1 MADEPKLEPAA
12 DMAARNPIRHPGE
25 SPEYRAARQAL
36 LVEEIELRRQLER
49 VARHRRAL
57 PPGAEV
63 TKTYRFAGERGPI
76 TLEEMF
82 GEHDTLIAYS
92 YMFGPQRKHPCP
104 MCTSF
109 MNTWELK
116 LENVEKNAAMVFIA
130 RSPIERLVA
139 TKLELGWKNLP
150 VFSDTAGDYTRE
162 WVSPED
168 ADVPGLNVF
177 RREGGKIRHF
187 WSGEM
192 TESDPGQDPRGAPD
206 PDPLWTLLDLTPA
219 GRRADWY
226 PSLDFPGRG

>member
-12 DMAARNPIRHPGE
+12 EMAARNPIRHPGE
-25 SPEYRAARQAL
+25 SAEYRAARQAL

-63 TKTYRFAGERGPI
+63 TKTYRFDGESESI
-76 TLEEMF
+76 TLAEMF

-104 MCTSF
+104 MCTSL

-116 LENVEKNAAMVFIA
+116 LEDVEENAALVFIA
-130 RSPIERLVA
+130 RSPIERLLTTRA
-139 TKLELGWKNLP
+139 ELGWKNLR
-150 VFSDTAGDYTRE
+150 VFSDAAGEYTRE
-162 WVSPED
+162 WVSAED
-168 ADVPGLNVF
+168 ADMPALNVF
-177 RREGGKIRHF
+177 RREGGRIRHF
-187 WSGEM
+187 WSAEM

-206 PDPLWTLLDLTPA
+206 VDPLWTLLDMTPA
-219 GRRADWY
+219 GRKADWY
-226 PSLDFPGRG
+226 PSLHFPGRG